1 MTKQSEPDPAP
12 ASKASTPGPRETLIE
27 AGLTLFGTRGYE
39 GVSVREICDAASM
52 NIAAINYH
60 FGGKEG
66 LYRAV
71 ALHIREQLEGHMSD
85 QMISAMAY
93 LQSEN
98 HDPDEAM
105 ERLIAIY
112 RGMIQVLVPGSDR
125 TARWAKFI
133 VKYQLGEDVP
143 SHELDNLEMI
153 RVVAG
158 LIGIARGR
166 TDDER
171 GNTLIG
177 LTLFGQIL
185 VFRINRKSS
194 LRVLDVSEIGPSE
207 VELIEATVISNIRAI
222 LNAERQGNE

>member
-1 MTKQSEPDPAP
+1 MAKQNEPNADEKQKTSAL
-12 ASKASTPGPRETLIE
+12 GPRETLIE

-39 GVSVREICDAASM
+39 GVSVREICDAARM

-71 ALHIREQLEGHMSD
+71 ALHIRAQLQDHMSD
-85 QMISAMAY
+85 QMISAMEY

-98 HDPDEAM
+98 HDPDEAV

-112 RGMIQVLVPGSDR
+112 RGMIRVLVPGSER

-153 RVVAG
+153 RAVAG

-194 LRVLDVSEIGPSE
+194 LRVLDVSEIGPNE
-207 VELIEATVISNIRAI
+207 VDLIEATVLSNIRAI
-222 LNAERQGNE
+222 LNAERQSND